1 MVGNLVKRGE
11 QMQNLMSESF
21 TLPCG
26 QVVKNRFC
34 KAAMTER
41 IAKGDNLAHQ
51 GHANLYDRWAE
62 GNIGI
67 LLTGNVQIDRKNLE
81 GPANVVIDKNNY
93 KEQYDELKAWSAAGT
108 KDNTQLWM
116 QISHAGRQTPGEI
129 NSSPLA
135 PSNIGLKIP
144 GKNYGIPTPM
154 TEEDILDVIDR
165 FVFTAKIARETG
177 FTGVQFHSAHGY
189 LLSEFL
195 SPDINNR
202 TDAWGGSIENRARL
216 HLEIINK
223 CRKEVG
229 EDFPIS
235 IKLNS
240 ADFQKGG
247 FTADES
253 IQVAQMLENAGVD
266 IIEISGGTYEQPKLI
281 GVDDLTINP
290 KRSEQRKESTIAR
303 EAYFLEYAQDIRK
316 AVSLPLMVTGG
327 FRTREGIEDAL
338 QSNVCQIV
346 GIGRPLCA
354 DPYCIKKMIAGE
366 LEALPSF
373 EKTLSL
379 GPSIL
384 SPSSPFTIIKV
395 INAFGAMAWFY
406 QQIKNMAK
414 GLMPN
419 HKQKLFNAFRADMKA
434 DKLAIKDYL
443 DNS

>member
-1 MVGNLVKRGE
+1 
-11 QMQNLMSESF
+11 
-21 TLPCG
+21 
-26 QVVKNRFC
+26 
-34 KAAMTER
+34 
-41 IAKGDNLAHQ
+41 
-51 GHANLYDRWAE
+51 
-62 GNIGI
+62 
-67 LLTGNVQIDRKNLE
+67 
-81 GPANVVIDKNNY
+81 
-93 KEQYDELKAWSAAGT
+93 
-108 KDNTQLWM
+108 
-116 QISHAGRQTPGEI
+116 
-129 NSSPLA
+129 
-135 PSNIGLKIP
+135 
-144 GKNYGIPTPM
+144 
-154 TEEDILDVIDR
+154 
-165 FVFTAKIARETG
+165 
-177 FTGVQFHSAHGY
+177 
-189 LLSEFL
+189 
-195 SPDINNR
+195 
-202 TDAWGGSIENRARL
+202 
-216 HLEIINK
+216 
-223 CRKEVG
+223 
-229 EDFPIS
+229 
-235 IKLNS
+235 
-240 ADFQKGG
+240 
-247 FTADES
+247 
-253 IQVAQMLENAGVD
+253 MLENAGVD

-290 KRSEQRKESTIAR
+290 KRSQQRKESTIAR

-366 LEALPSF
+366 LEILPSF

-443 DNS
+443 DNN

>member
-1 MVGNLVKRGE
+1 
-11 QMQNLMSESF
+11 MQNLINESF

-26 QVVKNRFC
+26 QVIKNRIC

-41 IAKGDNLAHQ
+41 IAKGNNLAHQ
-51 GHANLYDRWAE
+51 GHANLYDRWAD

-67 LLTGNVQIDRKNLE
+67 SLTGNVQVDRRNLE
-81 GPANVVIDKNNY
+81 GPANVAIDKNNY
-93 KEQYDELKAWSAAGT
+93 KEQFESLKAWSKSGT
-108 KDNTQLWM
+108 KNNTQLWM

-135 PSNIGLKIP
+135 PSDIRLKIP

-154 TEEDILDVIDR
+154 TEENILDVIDR

-202 TDAWGGSIENRARL
+202 NDAWGGSIENRTRI
-216 HLEIINK
+216 HLEIIK
-223 CRKEVG
+223 RCRQEVG

-235 IKLNS
+235 VKLNS
-240 ADFQKGG
+240 TDFQKGG
-247 FTADES
+247 FSPDES
-253 IQVAQMLENAGVD
+253 IKVAQILENAGVD

-281 GVDDLTINP
+281 GIDASINP
-290 KRSEQRKESTIAR
+290 KRSEKRKESTIAR
-303 EAYFLEYAQDIRK
+303 EAYFLEYAKDIRS

-327 FRTREGIEDAL
+327 FRTRDGIEEAL
-338 QSNVCQIV
+338 RSNVCQIV

-354 DPYCIKKMIAGE
+354 DPYCIKKLIAGE
-366 LEALPSF
+366 LENLPSF

-384 SPSSPFTIIKV
+384 SPSSPFTLIKV

-419 HKQKLFNAFRADMKA
+419 QEQKLFNAFKADMKA
-434 DKLAIKDYL
+434 DKVALKDYL
-443 DNS
+443 NSK

>member
-1 MVGNLVKRGE
+1 MTNLI
-11 QMQNLMSESF
+11 NESF

-26 QVVKNRFC
+26 QILKNRVC

-41 IAKGDNLAHQ
+41 IANGDNLANQ
-51 GHANLYDRWAE
+51 GHINLYDMWAD
-62 GNIGI
+62 GDIGI
-67 LLTGNVQIDRKNLE
+67 LLTGNVQVDRRNLE
-81 GPANVVIDKNNY
+81 GPANVVIDENNY
-93 KEQYDELKAWSAAGT
+93 KNQLSTLKEWSAAGT
-108 KDNTQLWM
+108 KNNTQLWM

-129 NSSPLA
+129 NSSPMA
-135 PSNIGLKIP
+135 PSNVRLKIP
-144 GKNYGIPTPM
+144 GKYYGNPVPM
-154 TEEDILDVIDR
+154 TEEDILDVIEK

-202 TDAWGGSIENRARL
+202 SDAWGGDIENRARI
-216 HLEIINK
+216 HLEIIK
-223 CRKEVG
+223 RCRVEVG
-229 EDFPIS
+229 VDFPIS
-235 IKLNS
+235 VKMNS

-247 FTADES
+247 FAADDS
-253 IQVAQMLENAGVD
+253 IIVAKMLENAGVD

-290 KRSEQRKESTIAR
+290 ERSEQRKESTIAR
-303 EAYFLEYAQDIRK
+303 EAYFLEYAKDIRK

-327 FRTREGIEDAL
+327 FRTKEGIEDAL
-338 QSNVCQIV
+338 QSNICQII

-354 DPYCIKKMIAGE
+354 DPYCVKKMIEGE
-366 LEALPSF
+366 LEILPSF

-379 GPSIL
+379 GPAIL
-384 SPSSPFTIIKV
+384 SPSSPFTIIKAV
-395 INAFGAMAWFY
+395 NAFGAMAWFY

-419 HKQKLFNAFRADMKA
+419 HKQKLFNALRADMKA
-434 DKLAIKDYL
+434 DKLALKDYL
-443 DNS
+443 NH

>member
-1 MVGNLVKRGE
+1 MTNLI
-11 QMQNLMSESF
+11 SESF

-26 QVVKNRFC
+26 QILKNRVC

-41 IAKGDNLAHQ
+41 IANGDNLANQSHI
-51 GHANLYDRWAE
+51 NLYDIWAD
-62 GNIGI
+62 GDIGI
-67 LLTGNVQIDRKNLE
+67 LLTGNVQVDRRNLE

-93 KEQYDELKAWSAAGT
+93 KNQLGTLKEWSAAGT
-108 KDNTQLWM
+108 KNNTQLWM

-129 NSSPLA
+129 NSSPMA
-135 PSNIGLKIP
+135 PSNIRLKIP
-144 GKNYGIPTPM
+144 GKNYGTPVPM
-154 TEEDILDVIDR
+154 TEEDILDVIEK

-202 TDAWGGSIENRARL
+202 NDAWGGDIENRARI
-216 HLEIINK
+216 HLEIIK
-223 CRKEVG
+223 RCREEVG
-229 EDFPIS
+229 VDFPIS
-235 IKLNS
+235 VKMNS

-247 FTADES
+247 FAADDS
-253 IQVAQMLENAGVD
+253 IIVAKMLESAGVD

-290 KRSEQRKESTIAR
+290 ERSEQRKESTIAR
-303 EAYFLEYAQDIRK
+303 EAYFLEYAKDIRK

-327 FRTREGIEDAL
+327 FRTKEGIEDAL
-338 QSNVCQIV
+338 NSNICQII

-354 DPYCIKKMIAGE
+354 DPYCVKKMIAGE
-366 LEALPSF
+366 LEILPSF

-384 SPSSPFTIIKV
+384 SPSSPFTIIKA
-395 INAFGAMAWFY
+395 INAFGTMAWFY

-419 HKQKLFNAFRADMKA
+419 HNQKLFNAFRADMKA
-434 DKLAIKDYL
+434 DKIALKDYL
-443 DNS
+443 DH

>member
-1 MVGNLVKRGE
+1 MSNLI
-11 QMQNLMSESF
+11 NESF

-26 QVVKNRFC
+26 QVIKNRIC

-41 IAKGDNLAHQ
+41 IAKGNNLAHQ
-51 GHANLYDRWAE
+51 GHANLYDRWAD

-67 LLTGNVQIDRKNLE
+67 SLTGNVQVDRRNLE
-81 GPANVVIDKNNY
+81 GPANVAIDKNNY
-93 KEQYDELKAWSAAGT
+93 IEQFDALKAWSKAGT
-108 KDNTQLWM
+108 KNNTQLWM

-129 NSSPLA
+129 NSSPMA
-135 PSNIGLKIP
+135 PSDIGLKIP
-144 GKNYGIPTPM
+144 GKNFGTPTPM

-165 FVFTAKIARETG
+165 FVFTAKIARDTG

-202 TDAWGGSIENRARL
+202 TDAWGGSIENRARI
-216 HLEIINK
+216 HLEIIK
-223 CRKEVG
+223 RCRQEVG

-235 IKLNS
+235 VKLNS

-247 FTADES
+247 FSPDES
-253 IQVAQMLENAGVD
+253 IKVAQMLENAGVD

-281 GVDDLTINP
+281 GVEASINA
-290 KRSEQRKESTIAR
+290 KRSEKRKESTIAR

-316 AVSLPLMVTGG
+316 AVSIPLMVTGG
-327 FRTREGIEDAL
+327 FRTREGINDAL

-354 DPYCIKKMIAGE
+354 DPYCIKKMLSGE
-366 LEALPSF
+366 LETLPSF

-379 GPSIL
+379 GPYIL
-384 SPSSPFTIIKV
+384 SPSSPFTVIKV
-395 INAFGAMAWFY
+395 INAFASMAWFY

-419 HKQKLFNAFRADMKA
+419 QEQKLFNAFTADMKA
-434 DKLAIKDYL
+434 DKLALKDYL
-443 DNS
+443 NNK

>member
-1 MVGNLVKRGE
+1 MTNLI
-11 QMQNLMSESF
+11 NESF

-26 QVVKNRFC
+26 QILKNRVC

-41 IAKGDNLAHQ
+41 IAKGDNQANQ
-51 GHANLYDRWAE
+51 GHINLYDMWAD
-62 GNIGI
+62 GDIGI
-67 LLTGNVQIDRKNLE
+67 LLTGNVQVDRRNLE

-93 KEQYDELKAWSAAGT
+93 KNQLGTLKEWSAAGT
-108 KDNTQLWM
+108 KNNTQLWM

-129 NSSPLA
+129 NSSPMA
-135 PSNIGLKIP
+135 PSNIRLKIP
-144 GKNYGIPTPM
+144 GKNYGTPVPM
-154 TEEDILDVIDR
+154 TEEDILDVIEK

-202 TDAWGGSIENRARL
+202 NDAWGGDIENRARI
-216 HLEIINK
+216 HLEIIK
-223 CRKEVG
+223 RCREEVG
-229 EDFPIS
+229 EDFPIAV
-235 IKLNS
+235 KMNS

-247 FTADES
+247 FAADDS
-253 IQVAQMLENAGVD
+253 IIVAKMLENAGVD

-290 KRSEQRKESTIAR
+290 ERSEQRKESTIAR
-303 EAYFLEYAQDIRK
+303 EAYFLEYAKDIRK

-327 FRTREGIEDAL
+327 FRTKEGIEDAL
-338 QSNVCQIV
+338 RSNICQIV

-354 DPYCIKKMIAGE
+354 DPYCVKKMILGE
-366 LEALPSF
+366 LEILPSF

-379 GPSIL
+379 GPSIF
-384 SPSSPFTIIKV
+384 SPSSPFTIIKA

-414 GLMPN
+414 GLKPN
-419 HKQKLFNAFRADMKA
+419 HKQKLLNAFLADMKA
-434 DKLAIKDYL
+434 DKLALKDYL
-443 DNS
+443 DN

>member
-1 MVGNLVKRGE
+1 MSNLI
-11 QMQNLMSESF
+11 NESF

-26 QVVKNRFC
+26 QILKNRVC

-41 IAKGDNLAHQ
+41 IANGDNLANQ
-51 GHANLYDRWAE
+51 GHINLYDIWAD
-62 GNIGI
+62 GDIGI
-67 LLTGNVQIDRKNLE
+67 LLTGNVQVDRRNLE

-93 KEQYDELKAWSAAGT
+93 KNQLDTLKEWSAAGT
-108 KDNTQLWM
+108 KNNTQLWM

-129 NSSPLA
+129 NSSPMA
-135 PSNIGLKIP
+135 PSNIRLKIP
-144 GKNYGIPTPM
+144 GKNYGTPVPM
-154 TEEDILDVIDR
+154 TEEDILDVIEK

-202 TDAWGGSIENRARL
+202 NDAWGGDIENRARI
-216 HLEIINK
+216 HLEIIK
-223 CRKEVG
+223 RSREEVG

-235 IKLNS
+235 VKMNS

-247 FTADES
+247 FAADDS
-253 IQVAQMLENAGVD
+253 IIVAKMLESAGVD

-290 KRSEQRKESTIAR
+290 ERSEQRKESTIAR
-303 EAYFLEYAQDIRK
+303 EAYFLEYAKDIRK
-316 AVSLPLMVTGG
+316 VVSLPLMVTGG
-327 FRTREGIEDAL
+327 FRTKEGIEDAL
-338 QSNVCQIV
+338 KSNICQII

-354 DPYCIKKMIAGE
+354 DPYCVKKMIAGE
-366 LEALPSF
+366 LEILPSF

-384 SPSSPFTIIKV
+384 SPLSPFTIIKA

-419 HKQKLFNAFRADMKA
+419 HKQKLFNAFMADMKA
-434 DKLAIKDYL
+434 DKHALRDYL
-443 DNS
+443 DN

>member
-1 MVGNLVKRGE
+1 MTNLINK
-11 QMQNLMSESF
+11 SF

-26 QVVKNRFC
+26 QVIKNRFC

-41 IAKGDNLAHQ
+41 IAKGNNLAHQ
-51 GHANLYDRWAE
+51 GHVNLYDRWAE

-67 LLTGNVQIDRKNLE
+67 LLTGNVQVDRRNLE
-81 GPANVVIDKNNY
+81 SPANVVIDKNNY
-93 KEQYDELKAWSAAGT
+93 KEQYDYLKAWSAAGT
-108 KDNTQLWM
+108 KNNTQLWM

-144 GKNYGIPTPM
+144 GKNYGTPIPM

-165 FVFTAKIARETG
+165 YVFTAKIARDTG

-202 TDAWGGSIENRARL
+202 TDAWGGSLENRARI
-216 HLEIINK
+216 HIEIINK

-235 IKLNS
+235 VKLNS

-253 IQVAQMLENAGVD
+253 IQVAQMLEDAGVD

-290 KRSEQRKESTIAR
+290 KRSEERKESTIAR

-338 QSNVCQIV
+338 QSNVCQMV

-354 DPYCIKKMIAGE
+354 DPYCIKKMIEGE
-366 LEALPSF
+366 IETLPSF

-414 GLMPN
+414 GLLPN
-419 HKQKLFNAFRADMKA
+419 HEQKLLNAFRADMKA
-434 DKLAIKDYL
+434 DKLATKDYL
-443 DNS
+443 DNN

>member
-1 MVGNLVKRGE
+1 
-11 QMQNLMSESF
+11 MSELINESF

-26 QVVKNRFC
+26 QVIKNRIC

-41 IAKGDNLAHQ
+41 IAKGNNLAHQ
-51 GHANLYDRWAE
+51 GHANLYDRWAD

-67 LLTGNVQIDRKNLE
+67 SLTGNVQVDRRNLE
-81 GPANVVIDKNNY
+81 GPANVAIDKNNY
-93 KEQYDELKAWSAAGT
+93 KEQFDALKAWSKAGT
-108 KDNTQLWM
+108 KNNTQLWM

-129 NSSPLA
+129 NSAPMA
-135 PSNIGLKIP
+135 PSDIGLKIP
-144 GKNYGIPTPM
+144 GKNFGTPTPM
-154 TEEDILDVIDR
+154 TEENILDVIDR
-165 FVFTAKIARETG
+165 FVFTAKIARDTG

-202 TDAWGGSIENRARL
+202 TDAWGGSIENRTRI
-216 HLEIINK
+216 HLEIIK
-223 CRKEVG
+223 RCRQEVG
-229 EDFPIS
+229 EDYPIS
-235 IKLNS
+235 VKLNS

-247 FTADES
+247 FSPDES
-253 IQVAQMLENAGVD
+253 IKVAKMLENEGVD

-281 GVDDLTINP
+281 GVEASINA
-290 KRSEQRKESTIAR
+290 KRSEKRKESTIAR

-316 AVSLPLMVTGG
+316 AVSIPLMVTGG
-327 FRTREGIEDAL
+327 FRTREGINDAL
-338 QSNVCQIV
+338 ESNVCQIV

-354 DPYCIKKMIAGE
+354 DPYCIKKMISGE
-366 LEALPSF
+366 LETLPSF

-384 SPSSPFTIIKV
+384 SPSSPFTLIKV
-395 INAFGAMAWFY
+395 INAFASMAWFY

-419 HKQKLFNAFRADMKA
+419 QEQKLFNAFTADMKA
-434 DKLAIKDYL
+434 DKLALKDYL
-443 DNS
+443 NNK

>member
-1 MVGNLVKRGE
+1 MTILKDEV
-11 QMQNLMSESF
+11 Q
-21 TLPCG
+21 LPCG
-26 QVVKNRFC
+26 AKIKNRIC

-41 IAKGDNLAHQ
+41 IAFGDNFTNQRHL
-51 GHANLYDRWAE
+51 NLYKTWAE
-62 GNIGI
+62 GDIGI
-67 LLTGNVQIDRKNLE
+67 LLTGNVQVDRNHLE
-81 GPANVVIDKNNY
+81 GPANVCIEETSY
-93 KEQYDELKAWSAAGT
+93 KDQLPMLKKWADEGT
-108 KDNTQLWM
+108 KNDTHLWM
-116 QISHAGRQTPGEI
+116 QIAHAGRQTPGEI
-129 NSSPLA
+129 NQSPKA
-135 PSNIGLKIP
+135 PSSVQLKIP
-144 GKNYGIPTPM
+144 GRNYGVPSELTPDEIVEIIKKF
-154 TEEDILDVIDR
+154 T
-165 FVFTAKIARETG
+165 FVAKIARETG

-195 SPDINNR
+195 SPDINDR
-202 TDAWGGSIENRARL
+202 TDAWGGSVENRARI
-216 HLEIINK
+216 HLEIIK
-223 CRKEVG
+223 RCRQEVG
-229 EDFPIS
+229 DDFPIS
-235 IKLNS
+235 VKMNS

-247 FTADES
+247 FAPDDS
-253 IQVAQMLENAGVD
+253 IRVAQMLENAGVD

-303 EAYFLEYAQDIRK
+303 EAYFLEYAKDIRN

-327 FRTREGIEDAL
+327 FRTKEAIEVAL

-354 DPYCIKKMIAGE
+354 DPYCVKKMIAGE
-366 LEALPSF
+366 LETLPSF

-419 HKQKLFNAFRADMKA
+419 HEQKLFNAFRADMKA

-443 DNS
+443 ENN

>member
-1 MVGNLVKRGE
+1 
-11 QMQNLMSESF
+11 MSELINESF

-26 QVVKNRFC
+26 QVIKNRIC

-41 IAKGDNLAHQ
+41 IAKGNNLAHH
-51 GHANLYDRWAE
+51 GHANLYDRWAD

-67 LLTGNVQIDRKNLE
+67 SLTGNVQVDRRNLE

-93 KEQYDELKAWSAAGT
+93 KEQFDALKAWSKAGT
-108 KDNTQLWM
+108 KNNTQLWM

-129 NSSPLA
+129 NSSPMA
-135 PSNIGLKIP
+135 PSDIGLKIP
-144 GKNYGIPTPM
+144 GKNFGTPTPM

-165 FVFTAKIARETG
+165 FVFTAKIARDTG

-202 TDAWGGSIENRARL
+202 TDAWGGSIENRARI
-216 HLEIINK
+216 HLEIIK
-223 CRKEVG
+223 RCRHEVG

-235 IKLNS
+235 VKLNS

-247 FTADES
+247 FSPDES
-253 IQVAQMLENAGVD
+253 IKVAQMLENAGVD

-281 GVDDLTINP
+281 GVEASINA
-290 KRSEQRKESTIAR
+290 KRSEKRKESTIAR

-316 AVSLPLMVTGG
+316 AVSIPLMVTGG
-327 FRTREGIEDAL
+327 FRTREGINDAL

-354 DPYCIKKMIAGE
+354 DPYCIKKMISGE
-366 LEALPSF
+366 LETLPSF

-384 SPSSPFTIIKV
+384 SPSSPFTLIKV
-395 INAFGAMAWFY
+395 INAFASMAWFY

-419 HKQKLFNAFRADMKA
+419 QEQKLFNAFRADLKA
-434 DKLAIKDYL
+434 DKLALKDYL
-443 DNS
+443 NSK

>member
-1 MVGNLVKRGE
+1 MSNLI
-11 QMQNLMSESF
+11 NESF

-26 QVVKNRFC
+26 QVIKNRIC

-41 IAKGDNLAHQ
+41 IAKGNNLAHQ
-51 GHANLYDRWAE
+51 GHANLYDRWAD

-67 LLTGNVQIDRKNLE
+67 SLTGNVQVDRRNLE
-81 GPANVVIDKNNY
+81 GPANVAIDKNNY
-93 KEQYDELKAWSAAGT
+93 KEQFDALKAWSKAGT
-108 KDNTQLWM
+108 KNNTQLWM

-129 NSSPLA
+129 NSSPMA
-135 PSNIGLKIP
+135 PSDIGLKIP
-144 GKNYGIPTPM
+144 GKNFGTPTPM

-165 FVFTAKIARETG
+165 FVFTAKIARDTG

-202 TDAWGGSIENRARL
+202 TDAWGGSIENRTRI
-216 HLEIINK
+216 HLEIIK
-223 CRKEVG
+223 RCRQEVG

-235 IKLNS
+235 VKLNS

-247 FTADES
+247 FSPNES
-253 IQVAQMLENAGVD
+253 IKVAQMLENAGVD

-281 GVDDLTINP
+281 GVEASINA
-290 KRSEQRKESTIAR
+290 KRSEKRKESTIAR
-303 EAYFLEYAQDIRK
+303 EAYFLEYAQDIKK
-316 AVSLPLMVTGG
+316 AVSIPLMVTGG
-327 FRTREGIEDAL
+327 FRTREGINDAL

-354 DPYCIKKMIAGE
+354 DPYCIKKMISGE
-366 LEALPSF
+366 LETLPSF

-384 SPSSPFTIIKV
+384 SPSSPFTLIKV
-395 INAFGAMAWFY
+395 INAFASMAWFY

-419 HKQKLFNAFRADMKA
+419 QEQKLFNAFTADMKA
-434 DKLAIKDYL
+434 DKLALKDYL
-443 DNS
+443 NNK

>member
-1 MVGNLVKRGE
+1 MANLI
-11 QMQNLMSESF
+11 NESF

-26 QVVKNRFC
+26 QILKNRVC

-41 IAKGDNLAHQ
+41 IANGDNLANQ
-51 GHANLYDRWAE
+51 GHINLYDIWAD
-62 GNIGI
+62 GDIGI
-67 LLTGNVQIDRKNLE
+67 LLTGNVQVDRRNLE

-93 KEQYDELKAWSAAGT
+93 KNQLGTLKEWSAAGT
-108 KDNTQLWM
+108 KNNTQLWM

-129 NSSPLA
+129 NSSPMA
-135 PSNIGLKIP
+135 PSNIRLKIP
-144 GKNYGIPTPM
+144 GKNYGTPVPM
-154 TEEDILDVIDR
+154 TEEDILDVIEK

-202 TDAWGGSIENRARL
+202 NDAWGGDIENRARI
-216 HLEIINK
+216 HLEIIK
-223 CRKEVG
+223 RSREEVG

-235 IKLNS
+235 VKMNS

-247 FTADES
+247 FAADDS
-253 IQVAQMLENAGVD
+253 IIVAKMLESAGVD

-290 KRSEQRKESTIAR
+290 ERSEQRKESTIAR
-303 EAYFLEYAQDIRK
+303 EAYFLEYAKDIRK

-327 FRTREGIEDAL
+327 FRTKEGIEDAL
-338 QSNVCQIV
+338 KSNICQII

-354 DPYCIKKMIAGE
+354 DPYCVKKMIAGE
-366 LEALPSF
+366 LEILPCF

-384 SPSSPFTIIKV
+384 SPSSPFTIIKA

-434 DKLAIKDYL
+434 DKIALKDYL
-443 DNS
+443 DN

>member
-1 MVGNLVKRGE
+1 MS
-11 QMQNLMSESF
+11 NLMNQPLVLS
-21 TLPCG
+21 CG
-26 QVVKNRFC
+26 QTIKNRIC

-41 IAKGDNLAHQ
+41 IAKGNNLAHQ
-51 GHANLYDRWAE
+51 GHVNLYDRWAD
-62 GNIGI
+62 GDIGI
-67 LLTGNVQIDRKNLE
+67 LLTGNVQVDHRNLE
-81 GPANVVIDKNNY
+81 GPANVVIDSNNY
-93 KEQYDELKAWSAAGT
+93 KDQYDALKAWSAAGT
-108 KDNTQLWM
+108 KNNTQFWM

-144 GKNYGIPTPM
+144 GKNYGTPTPM

-216 HLEIINK
+216 HLEIINT

-253 IQVAQMLENAGVD
+253 IQVAQMFENAGVD

-290 KRSEQRKESTIAR
+290 KRSQQRKESTIAR

-338 QSNVCQIV
+338 QSNICQII

-354 DPYCIKKMIAGE
+354 DPYCVKKMIAGE
-366 LEALPSF
+366 LEVLPSF

-443 DNS
+443 DNN

>member
-1 MVGNLVKRGE
+1 MTNLI
-11 QMQNLMSESF
+11 NESF

-26 QVVKNRFC
+26 QILKNRVC

-41 IAKGDNLAHQ
+41 IANGDNLANQ
-51 GHANLYDRWAE
+51 GHINLYDKWAE
-62 GNIGI
+62 GDIGI
-67 LLTGNVQIDRKNLE
+67 LLTGNVQVDRRNLE

-93 KEQYDELKAWSAAGT
+93 KNQLDTLKEWSAAGT
-108 KDNTQLWM
+108 KHNTQLWM

-129 NSSPLA
+129 NSSPMA
-135 PSNIGLKIP
+135 PSNARLKIP
-144 GKNYGIPTPM
+144 GKKYGIPVPM
-154 TEEDILDVIDR
+154 TEENILDVIEK

-202 TDAWGGSIENRARL
+202 NDAWGGDIQNRARI
-216 HLEIINK
+216 HLEII
-223 CRKEVG
+223 RRSRQEVG

-235 IKLNS
+235 VKMNS

-247 FTADES
+247 FAADES
-253 IQVAQMLENAGVD
+253 IIVAKMLENAGVD

-290 KRSEQRKESTIAR
+290 ERSEQRKESTIAR
-303 EAYFLEYAQDIRK
+303 EAYFLEYAKDIRK

-327 FRTREGIEDAL
+327 FRTKKGIEDAL
-338 QSNVCQIV
+338 QSNICQIV

-354 DPYCIKKMIAGE
+354 DPYCVKKMIAGD
-366 LEALPSF
+366 LEKLPSF
-373 EKTLSL
+373 EKTLTL

-384 SPSSPFTIIKV
+384 SPSSPFTIIKA

-419 HKQKLFNAFRADMKA
+419 HKQNLFSAFRADMKA
-434 DKLAIKDYL
+434 DKHALKDYL
-443 DNS
+443 DN

>member
-1 MVGNLVKRGE
+1 MTNLINK
-11 QMQNLMSESF
+11 SF

-26 QVVKNRFC
+26 QVIKNRFC

-41 IAKGDNLAHQ
+41 IAKGNNLAHQ
-51 GHANLYDRWAE
+51 GHVNLYDRWAE

-67 LLTGNVQIDRKNLE
+67 LLTGNVQVDRRNLE
-81 GPANVVIDKNNY
+81 SPANVVIDKNNY
-93 KEQYDELKAWSAAGT
+93 KEQYDYLKAWSAAGT
-108 KDNTQLWM
+108 KNNTQLWM

-144 GKNYGIPTPM
+144 GKNYGTPIPM

-165 FVFTAKIARETG
+165 YVFTAKIARDTG

-202 TDAWGGSIENRARL
+202 TDAWGGSLENRARI
-216 HLEIINK
+216 HIEIINK

-235 IKLNS
+235 VKLNS

-247 FTADES
+247 FAADES

-290 KRSEQRKESTIAR
+290 KRSEERKESTIAR

-327 FRTREGIEDAL
+327 FRTKEGIEDAL
-338 QSNVCQIV
+338 QSNVCQMV

-354 DPYCIKKMIAGE
+354 DPYCIKKMIEGE
-366 LEALPSF
+366 IETLPSF

-406 QQIKNMAK
+406 QQIKNMAN

-419 HKQKLFNAFRADMKA
+419 HEQKLLNAFRADMKA
-434 DKLAIKDYL
+434 DKLATKDYL
-443 DNS
+443 DNN

>member
-1 MVGNLVKRGE
+1 MP
-11 QMQNLMSESF
+11 NLMNESF

-26 QVVKNRFC
+26 QVIKNRFC

-41 IAKGDNLAHQ
+41 IAKGNNLAHQ
-51 GHANLYDRWAE
+51 GHVNLYDRWAE

-67 LLTGNVQIDRKNLE
+67 LLTGNVQVDRRNLE

-93 KEQYDELKAWSAAGT
+93 KEQYDDLKAWSAAGT
-108 KDNTQLWM
+108 KNNTQLWM

-144 GKNYGIPTPM
+144 GKNYGTPIPM

-165 FVFTAKIARETG
+165 YVFTAKIARDTG

-202 TDAWGGSIENRARL
+202 TDAWGGSLENRARI
-216 HLEIINK
+216 HIEIINK

-235 IKLNS
+235 VKLNS

-253 IQVAQMLENAGVD
+253 IQVAQMLEDAGVD

-290 KRSEQRKESTIAR
+290 KRSEERKESTIAR

-366 LEALPSF
+366 IETLPSF

-414 GLMPN
+414 GLLPN
-419 HKQKLFNAFRADMKA
+419 HEQKLLNAFRADMKA
-434 DKLAIKDYL
+434 DKLATKDYL
-443 DNS
+443 DNN